1 MAKEKAEK
9 AAKPAPEA
17 PKKGESKHPNY
28 VKCTV
33 SCACGNTFEVYS
45 TVPKSSVGICSKCH
59 PFFTGK
65 QKLVDTEG
73 RVDAFNRK
81 YAKYNQK

>member
-1 MAKEKAEK
+1 MAKEKKAE
-9 AAKPAPEA
+9 AAAPES
-17 PKKGESKHPNY
+17 KKEASKHPNY

-33 SCACGNTFEVYS
+33 TCACGNTFEVYS
-45 TVPKSSVGICSKCH
+45 TVPKASVGICSKCH

-73 RVDAFNRK
+73 RVDAFRRK
-81 YAKYNQK
+81 YAK

>member
-59 PFFTGK
+59 PFFTGR
-65 QKLVDTEG
+65 QRDVQAGG
-73 RVDAFNRK
+73 RIEKFNKRYK
-81 YAKYNQK
+81 K

>member
-9 AAKPAPEA
+9 TEKAAEA

-45 TVPKSSVGICSKCH
+45 TVPKSSVGI
-59 PFFTGK
+59 
-65 QKLVDTEG
+65 
-73 RVDAFNRK
+73 
-81 YAKYNQK
+81 